1 MLEAFDQVRTVS
13 NNQCSALLERP
24 GYQRDREISRVK
36 ELEKTKRTLLAL
48 SLTFLAVSIAA
59 VGFAYAT
66 DDSAS
71 SKVSQSSSMESQ
83 RTLVIDQGPSYVL
96 VRNNIRQGSINSHF
110 GLWFST
116 AHGIVLREEFSRNS
130 EIGTNE
136 SEANFHLMVAY
147 VSLVEFKDANGNG
160 AFDNGTDTLVQT
172 VSLRNLAY
180 TPPMYVPITS
190 QDGKKGISIAAN
202 STASATNFI
211 FGVKADLF
219 GQYAVIDGKVIA
231 PTESKIT
238 TYILNFPFKDS
249 TDKVAL
255 QVVAVSAYNIEH
267 ETSASENIIR
277 VRSSTAQGFYTW
289 TTTATVK
296 GQTVSVAPGYETVKN
311 HAVINLAYPS
321 GTSIIHDPILGIDF
335 SLPSFVDSSLLV
347 MVAIAGVAVAGVL
360 LYAGRREIAR
370 IFSPKVFFAV
380 RRTEISPKTKRS

>member
-1 MLEAFDQVRTVS
+1 ILEAFDQLRPVS

-147 VSLVEFKDANGNG
+147 VSLVEFKDAN
-160 AFDNGTDTLVQT
+160 
-172 VSLRNLAY
+172 
-180 TPPMYVPITS
+180 
-190 QDGKKGISIAAN
+190 
-202 STASATNFI
+202 
-211 FGVKADLF
+211 
-219 GQYAVIDGKVIA
+219 
-231 PTESKIT
+231 
-238 TYILNFPFKDS
+238 
-249 TDKVAL
+249 DKVAL

-267 ETSASENIIR
+267 ETSTSENIIR

-296 GQTVSVAPGYETVKN
+296 GQTVSIAPSYETVKN

-370 IFSPKVFFAV
+370 IFSPKVF
-380 RRTEISPKTKRS
+380 SP